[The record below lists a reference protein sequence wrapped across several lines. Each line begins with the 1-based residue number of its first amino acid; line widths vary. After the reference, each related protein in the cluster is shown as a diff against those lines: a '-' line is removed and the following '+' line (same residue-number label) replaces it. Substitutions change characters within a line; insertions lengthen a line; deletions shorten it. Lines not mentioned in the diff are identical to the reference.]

1 MRFAQLSCLAF
12 AFTQLLATQIASAQP
27 APEPPPAAEP
37 AAPPQPAPPAA
48 AAPAPAPEPAPVAP
62 PAAEPAPAARPAP
75 TPLKIE
81 SANNSL
87 KLGLLLQPQ
96 YEIAGSPTLT
106 GVSHNL
112 FVRRVRF
119 LAAATLF
126 KNVEL
131 FFDTDYA
138 DLFKGNQES
147 GVKNTPGMYVQDAF
161 GTFKA
166 IDDAL
171 KIDMGYMLP
180 PSTHNADQGAGTL
193 YSWDYFNNSFRNSNA
208 FNSSGNP
215 VGRDAGV
222 QVRGLVLDNH
232 LEYRG
237 GLFQGRRNPAAMD
250 GKVGAR
256 NFFRFA
262 ARIQANI
269 FDAETGFFYSGTYLG
284 TKKVLSIGAMV
295 DVQDDYIHWGGDV
308 FADLPLG
315 PGVLTAQVN
324 VAHYDGKNFL
334 AANAAVPTSTGLAKQ
349 NSVMAEAGYLID
361 AINLSPI
368 VRFEKQ
374 WVNTTDTTETRV
386 GGGVAFWPYSHG
398 FNVKAF
404 LMHVTPDAAMQ
415 HGYNQFNLQTQ
426 VYIF

>member
-1 MRFAQLSCLAF
+1 MRIAQLSCVAF
-12 AFTQLLATQIASAQP
+12 AFAELLAAEIASAQP
-27 APEPPPAAEP
+27 APAEPP
-37 AAPPQPAPPAA
+37 
-48 AAPAPAPEPAPVAP
+48 
-62 PAAEPAPAARPAP
+62 PAARPAP

-81 SANNSL
+81 SGNNSL

-96 YEIAGSPTLT
+96 YEMAGSPTLT

-112 FVRRVRF
+112 FVRRTRF
-119 LAAATLF
+119 LASATLL

-138 DLFKGNQES
+138 DLFKADQAT
-147 GVKNTPGMYVQDAF
+147 GVKNTPGLYIQDAF

-171 KIDMGYMLP
+171 KFDMGYMLP

-193 YSWDYFNNSFRNSNA
+193 YSWDYFSNSFRNSNS
-208 FNSSGNP
+208 FNSSGAP
-215 VGRDAGV
+215 IGRDAGL

-237 GLFQGRRNPAAMD
+237 GLFQGRRNPASMD

-262 ARIQANI
+262 ARLQFNL

-284 TKKVLSIGAMV
+284 TKKVLSLGAMV

-334 AANAAVPTSTGLAKQ
+334 VPNMMIPGNVGLAKQ
-349 NSVMAEAGYLID
+349 NALMAEAGYLID

-374 WVNTTDTTETRV
+374 WVNTTDTQETRV

-398 FNVKAF
+398 FNLKAF
-404 LMHVTPDAAMQ
+404 LMRVKPTVADQ
-415 HGYNQFNLQTQ
+415 HGFNQLNVQAQ
-426 VYIF
+426 VYVF

>member
-1 MRFAQLSCLAF
+1 M
-12 AFTQLLATQIASAQP
+12 
-27 APEPPPAAEP
+27 
-37 AAPPQPAPPAA
+37 
-48 AAPAPAPEPAPVAP
+48 
-62 PAAEPAPAARPAP
+62 AEPAPAARPAP
-75 TPLKIE
+75 TPLKLE

-96 YEIAGSPTLT
+96 YEMAGSATLT

-112 FVRRVRF
+112 FVRRVRL
-119 LAAATLF
+119 LASATLF

-131 FFDTDYA
+131 FFDTDYP
-138 DLFKGNQES
+138 DLFKAAQDTGI
-147 GVKNTPGMYVQDAF
+147 KNTPGLQVQDAF

-166 IDDAL
+166 WDDAI

-180 PSTHNADQGAGTL
+180 PSTHNALQGAGTL
-193 YSWDYFNNSFRNSNA
+193 YSWDYFSNSFRNSNS
-208 FNSSGNP
+208 FNSSGAP
-215 VGRDAGV
+215 VGRDAGL

-232 LEYRG
+232 LEYRAG
-237 GLFQGRRNPAAMD
+237 FFQGRRETASMD

-262 ARIQANI
+262 ARVQANV

-284 TKKVLSIGAMV
+284 TKKVLSFGAAV
-295 DVQDDYIHWGGDV
+295 DVQGDYIHWGGDAFLDMPV
-308 FADLPLG
+308 G
-315 PGVLTAQVN
+315 PGVVTAQVN

-334 AANAAVPTSTGLAKQ
+334 VAGGISTPLAKQ

-361 AINLSPI
+361 AINVSPI
-368 VRFEKQ
+368 IRFEKQ
-374 WVNTTDTTETRV
+374 WINTTDTHETRV

-404 LMHVTPDAAMQ
+404 LMRVTPDAAGQ
-415 HGYNQFNLQTQ
+415 HGFNQLNLQTQ
-426 VYIF
+426 VYVF

>member
-1 MRFAQLSCLAF
+1 M
-12 AFTQLLATQIASAQP
+12 
-27 APEPPPAAEP
+27 
-37 AAPPQPAPPAA
+37 
-48 AAPAPAPEPAPVAP
+48 
-62 PAAEPAPAARPAP
+62 
-75 TPLKIE
+75 
-81 SANNSL
+81 N
-87 KLGLLLQPQ
+87 
-96 YEIAGSPTLT
+96 
-106 GVSHNL
+106 GVSQNL

-119 LAAATLF
+119 LASATLF

-138 DLFKGNQES
+138 DLFKGAQDT
-147 GVKNTPGMYVQDAF
+147 GTKNTPGMYVQDAF

-193 YSWDYFNNSFRNSNA
+193 YGVDYFSNSFRNSNA

-215 VGRDAGV
+215 IGRDAGV
-222 QVRGLVLDNH
+222 QLRGLVLDNH
-232 LEYRG
+232 LEYRA
-237 GLFQGRRNPAAMD
+237 GLFQGRRNAEAMD

-262 ARIQANI
+262 ARIQANVL
-269 FDAETGFFYSGTYLG
+269 DAETGFFYAGTYLG
-284 TKKVLSIGAMV
+284 TKKVLSFGATV
-295 DVQDDYIHWGGDV
+295 DVQDDYIHWGGDG

-334 AANAAVPTSTGLAKQ
+334 LNAMGMPALAKQ
-349 NSVMAEAGYLID
+349 TSLMGEAGYLID

-374 WVNTTDTTETRV
+374 WLSASNTHETRV

-404 LMHVTPDAAMQ
+404 LLRVTPDAAGQ
-415 HGYNQFNLQTQ
+415 HGFNQFNLQTQ
-426 VYIF
+426 IYVF

>member
-1 MRFAQLSCLAF
+1 MRFAQWSCLAF
-12 AFTQLLATQIASAQP
+12 AFVQLLTSQIASAQQP
-27 APEPPPAAEP
+27 
-37 AAPPQPAPPAA
+37 PAPPA
-48 AAPAPAPEPAPVAP
+48 EPPPV
-62 PAAEPAPAARPAP
+62 ARPAP
-75 TPLKIE
+75 APLKIE
-81 SANNSL
+81 STNASL

-96 YEIAGSPTLT
+96 YEMAGSPTLT

-119 LAAATLF
+119 LAGATLF
-126 KNVEL
+126 KKVEL

-138 DLFKGNQES
+138 DLFKAAQDTGI
-147 GVKNTPGMYVQDAF
+147 KNTPGLYVQDAF

-166 IDDAL
+166 LDDL
-171 KIDMGYMLP
+171 IKLDMGYMLP
-180 PSTHNADQGAGTL
+180 PSTHNALQGAGTL
-193 YSWDYFNNSFRNSNA
+193 YSWDYFSNSFRNSNS
-208 FNSSGNP
+208 FNSSGAP

-232 LEYRG
+232 IEYRA
-237 GLFQGRRNPAAMD
+237 GLFQGRRETASMD

-262 ARIQANI
+262 ARVQANVL
-269 FDAETGFFYSGTYLG
+269 DAEPGFFYAGTYLG
-284 TKKVLSIGAMV
+284 TKKVLSFGAAV
-295 DVQDDYIHWGGDV
+295 DVQNDYIHYGGDV

-334 AANAAVPTSTGLAKQ
+334 VAGGISTPLPKQ
-349 NSVMAEAGYLID
+349 SSVMGEVGYLID
-361 AINLSPI
+361 AIDLSPI

-374 WVNTTDTTETRV
+374 WISPTSTHETRV

-404 LMHVTPDAAMQ
+404 LMRVTPDAAGQ
-415 HGYNQFNLQTQ
+415 HGFNQLNLQTQ
-426 VYIF
+426 VYVF

>member
-1 MRFAQLSCLAF
+1 MRIAELSCLTF
-12 AFTQLLATQIASAQP
+12 AVALLLAAPIASAQP
-27 APEPPPAAEP
+27 AP
-37 AAPPQPAPPAA
+37 QPAPNPG
-48 AAPAPAPEPAPVAP
+48 
-62 PAAEPAPAARPAP
+62 AESARTGRPAP

-96 YEIAGSPTLT
+96 YEMAGSATLSR
-106 GVSHNL
+106 VSHNL
-112 FVRRVRF
+112 FVRRTRL
-119 LAAATLF
+119 LASATLF

-131 FFDTDYA
+131 FFDTDYP
-138 DLFKGNQES
+138 DLFKAAQDS
-147 GVKNTPGMYVQDAF
+147 GVKNTPGLQVQDAF

-171 KIDMGYMLP
+171 KFDMGYMLP

-193 YSWDYFNNSFRNSNA
+193 YSWDYFSNSFRNSNA

-215 VGRDAGV
+215 VGRDAGL

-232 LEYRG
+232 LEYRA
-237 GLFQGRRNPAAMD
+237 GLFQGRRQPASTD

-262 ARIQANI
+262 ARVQVNVL
-269 FDAETGFFYSGTYLG
+269 DAETGFFYSGTYLG
-284 TKKVLSIGAMV
+284 TKKVLSFGAMV
-295 DVQDDYIHWGGDV
+295 DVQDDYIHWGGDAFV
-308 FADLPLG
+308 DMPVG
-315 PGVLTAQVN
+315 PGVVTAQVN
-324 VAHYDGKNFL
+324 VAHYDGKTFL
-334 AANAAVPTSTGLAKQ
+334 VPNMASPASTGLPKQ

-368 VRFEKQ
+368 ARFEKQ
-374 WVNTTDTTETRV
+374 WVNTTDTHETRI

-404 LMHVTPDAAMQ
+404 LMRVTPDAAGQ
-415 HGYNQFNLQTQ
+415 HGFNQLNVQTQ
-426 VYIF
+426 VYVF

>member
-12 AFTQLLATQIASAQP
+12 AFAAQFATELASAQP
-27 APEPPPAAEP
+27 APEPAPATEP
-37 AAPPQPAPPAA
+37 AAPPQPAPPPVAA
-48 AAPAPAPEPAPVAP
+48 PEPAPAPAPP
-62 PAAEPAPAARPAP
+62 PAAEPPPANRPAP

-96 YEIAGSPTLT
+96 YEMAGSATLT
-106 GVSHNL
+106 GVSHNF
-112 FVRRVRF
+112 FVRRTRL
-119 LAAATLF
+119 LASATLF

-138 DLFKGNQES
+138 DLFKADQTT
-147 GVKNTPGMYVQDAF
+147 GVKNTPGIYVQDAF

-171 KIDMGYMLP
+171 KFDMGYMLP

-193 YSWDYFNNSFRNSNA
+193 YSWDYFSNSFRNSNA
-208 FNSSGNP
+208 FNSSGAP
-215 VGRDAGV
+215 VGRDAGL

-237 GLFQGRRNPAAMD
+237 GLFQGRRNAASMD

-262 ARIQANI
+262 ARLQVNVL
-269 FDAETGFFYSGTYLG
+269 DPETGFFYAGTYLG
-284 TKKVLSIGAMV
+284 SKKVLSFGAMV
-295 DVQDDYIHWGGDV
+295 DVQDDYIHWGGDAFV
-308 FADLPLG
+308 DMPVG
-315 PGVLTAQVN
+315 PGVVTAQVN

-334 AANAAVPTSTGLAKQ
+334 VSNMLPGSTGLAKQ

-404 LMHVTPDAAMQ
+404 LMHVTPSAMGQ
-415 HGYNQFNLQTQ
+415 HGFNQFNLQTQ
-426 VYIF
+426 VYVF

>member
-1 MRFAQLSCLAF
+1 MRFVQLSRLAF
-12 AFTQLLATQIASAQP
+12 ALATVVTSQIASAQP
-27 APEPPPAAEP
+27 APEPAPATEP
-37 AAPPQPAPPAA
+37 AAPP
-48 AAPAPAPEPAPVAP
+48 APAPATAPEPAPV
-62 PAAEPAPAARPAP
+62 EPAPAARPAP
-75 TPLKIE
+75 TPLKLE

-96 YEIAGSPTLT
+96 YEMAGSATLT
-106 GVSHNL
+106 GASHNF
-112 FVRRVRF
+112 FVRRVRL
-119 LAAATLF
+119 LASATLF

-131 FFDTDYA
+131 FFDTDYP
-138 DLFKGNQES
+138 DLFKAAQDTGI
-147 GVKNTPGMYVQDAF
+147 KNTPGLQVQDAF

-166 IDDAL
+166 WDDAV

-180 PSTHNADQGAGTL
+180 PSTHNAVQGAGTL
-193 YSWDYFNNSFRNSNA
+193 YGWDYFSNSFRNSNS
-208 FNSSGNP
+208 FNSSGAP

-232 LEYRG
+232 LEYRAG
-237 GLFQGRRNPAAMD
+237 FFQGRRETASMD

-262 ARIQANI
+262 ARVQANV

-284 TKKVLSIGAMV
+284 TKKVLSFGAAV
-295 DVQDDYIHWGGDV
+295 DVQGDYIHWGGDAFLDMPV
-308 FADLPLG
+308 G
-315 PGVLTAQVN
+315 PGVVTAQVN

-334 AANAAVPTSTGLAKQ
+334 VAGGISTPLAKQ

-361 AINLSPI
+361 AINVSPI
-368 VRFEKQ
+368 IRFEKQ
-374 WVNTTDTTETRV
+374 WINTTDTHETRV

-404 LMHVTPDAAMQ
+404 LLRVTPDAAGQ
-415 HGYNQFNLQTQ
+415 HGFNQLNLQTQ
-426 VYIF
+426 VYVF